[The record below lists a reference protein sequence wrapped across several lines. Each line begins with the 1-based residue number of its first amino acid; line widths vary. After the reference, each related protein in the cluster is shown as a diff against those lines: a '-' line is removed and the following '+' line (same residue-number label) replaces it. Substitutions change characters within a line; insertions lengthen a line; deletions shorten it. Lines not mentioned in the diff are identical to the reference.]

1 MDDLPRARGVEALN
15 LTLSAG
21 AVAASLALAGPAF
34 SASVAV
40 GAVLEAVN
48 FRAFRRGAELLFRGE
63 IAGSGPVV
71 GAFALRFAGLAVALA
86 VALAAGAHPVGLLV
100 GLSLIVPS
108 VVIWAVRNRPPV
120 RECPPGPPPDD
131 PSWDLFDPWL
141 AREREPRD
149 DEDDA

>member
-1 MDDLPRARGVEALN
+1 MDDLPRAEGLETLN

-21 AVAASLALAGPAF
+21 AVAASLALVGPAF

-40 GAVLEAVN
+40 GAVLEALN

-63 IAGSGPVV
+63 IAGSGPIV
-71 GAFALRFAGLAVALA
+71 GAFALRFAGLAVAMA

-108 VVIWAVRNRPPV
+108 AVIWAVRNRPPV
-120 RECPPGPPPDD
+120 LDCPPGPPPDD

-141 AREREPRD
+141 AREREPE
-149 DEDDA
+149 EDDA